1 MQIMSRHKTILS
13 AFPLCLCASVVK
25 PLLFVFAAIAVS
37 SAPTFAGEGSRTTK
51 PVIEIANPGH
61 CVAPVEEMRRNHME
75 MLKHQRDRTMRAG
88 IRGEPASLNACIEC
102 HAGKQS
108 GSVLGASDS
117 GKGSSF
123 CESCHSYV
131 AVKLDCFE
139 CHQPKAKFKAAGV
152 RP

>member
-37 SAPTFAGEGSRTTK
+37 SAPTFAGEGGRTTK

-139 CHQPKAKFKAAGV
+139 CHQPKAKFKATGV